1 VTISANEGKDEVE
14 TRPRYWCGDAFGRL
28 KAARARADR
37 GTDKAKT
44 ARPGQGKDGE
54 GELGRRTWSWRRG

>member
-1 VTISANEGKDEVE
+1 VTISADKGKGEVE
-14 TRPRYWCGDAFGRL
+14 PRPRYWCGGAFGRL

-44 ARPGQGKDGE
+44 TRPGQGKDGE
-54 GELGRRTWSWRRG
+54 GELGRQT